1 VEVTRRLGLNENGSK
16 RFNNRKI
23 APHMAWNKFSETT
36 FDRSASSLC
45 NMRTRTIPGLAPTSQ
60 SSRRSEMTGPEG
72 QERETARSGWIQRY
86 MDLLKKRKLLLIDG
100 KLPGRDLSEALAHA
114 ESELKQVWKQ
124 LSEHGASH
132 SSAA

>member
-1 VEVTRRLGLNENGSK
+1 MITSTIPDLVQTSQPARVV
-16 RFNNRKI
+16 
-23 APHMAWNKFSETT
+23 ETT
-36 FDRSASSLC
+36 CSECQEL
-45 NMRTRTIPGLAPTSQ
+45 
-60 SSRRSEMTGPEG
+60 EMT
-72 QERETARSGWIQRY
+72 RSGWIQRY

-100 KLPGRDLSEALAHA
+100 KLPGRDLSESLAQA